1 MSNCLPLAISTSHT
15 FTTSCHDT
23 QISYPKSPM
32 YPVREISTDTPL
44 ILPEVTRK
52 YFRFAMLASA
62 ATFSN
67 CPEVGPCSASAAVF
81 SEISSICTSMF
92 KPFCLNQR
100 RLGSAAVQRY
110 TFSPS
115 REIVP
120 SSITLPSSSH
130 QQQ

>member
-1 MSNCLPLAISTSHT
+1 SHT
-15 FTTSCHDT
+15 FTASRHGT
-23 QISYPKSPM
+23 QISYPRSPV
-32 YPVREISTDTPL
+32 YPVREMSTGEPL

-52 YFRFAMLASA
+52 YLRFAMSASA
-62 ATFSN
+62 ATFST
-67 CPEVGPCSASAAVF
+67 CPEVGPCSARAAVF

-92 KPFCLNQR
+92 RPFCLNQR